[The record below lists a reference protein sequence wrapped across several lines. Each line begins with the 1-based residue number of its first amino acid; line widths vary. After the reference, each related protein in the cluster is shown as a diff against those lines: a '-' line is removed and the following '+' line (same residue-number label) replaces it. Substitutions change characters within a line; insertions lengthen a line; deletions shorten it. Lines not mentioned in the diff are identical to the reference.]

1 MFLCWFTKGLK
12 ACNSGDWYKSSGAP
26 IPLRLHGFAPSLKKH
41 MSISGGIFLHFNFPF
56 ITTRILCYKIMLP
69 SRTNRGVVQDH
80 KRLRAVDSGGNTAWI
95 GSSSS
100 SSQSANAGFDSV
112 ATNGENEILSDG
124 WKMHSEQILK
134 VSELEADSKLGHE
147 VSPSK
152 TCTHEGFSRKC
163 EDNGSPKVKKDAEI
177 QLSPQQT
184 MRMETNKAIAKAK
197 RIQKICEEKV
207 AESREKGIPYPK
219 LEDLLVERTWLDA
232 LPGELQKPY
241 MEKLSQF
248 VTQEARG
255 TIHIYP
261 PPALV
266 FNALNICPFDKVKV
280 VIIGQDPYH
289 GPGQA
294 MGLCFSV
301 PKGFKMP
308 SSLVNIFKEIQQDVG
323 YPLPTHGNLE
333 RWAIQGVLLL
343 NTVLTVREHQA
354 NSHAKRG
361 WEVFTDAVI
370 RALSLK
376 KSGIIFILWGN
387 SAQEKIRIIDTNK
400 HHILKAAHPSG
411 LSAHRGFFQCRHFS
425 QANKILERLGSM
437 PIDWQI

>member
-1 MFLCWFTKGLK
+1 MGFVQKFRR
-12 ACNSGDWYKSSGAP
+12 ANSSPTSC
-26 IPLRLHGFAPSLKKH
+26 LPSIGEEE
-41 MSISGGIFLHFNFPF
+41 MSISGGIFVQFNIPL
-56 ITTRILCYKIMLP
+56 ITTRILRHKTMLS
-69 SRTNRGVVQDH
+69 SRNNTGAVRDR
-80 KRLRAVDSGGNTAWI
+80 KRLRTVDSSGNTAWI
-95 GSSSS
+95 CSSSSS
-100 SSQSANAGFDSV
+100 SSQSANTGFDS
-112 ATNGENEILSDG
+112 ATTNGENGILSDG
-124 WKMHSEQILK
+124 CKVHSEQILK
-134 VSELEADSKLGHE
+134 VSGLEVDLKLDHE

-152 TCTHEGFSRKC
+152 TCTHEGFSGNC
-163 EDNGSPKVKKDAEI
+163 EDNVNGEVKKDAQI

-197 RIQKICEEKV
+197 LIQKICEDKV
-207 AESREKGIPYPK
+207 AESREKGMPFPK

-241 MEKLSQF
+241 TEKLSEF

-255 TIHIYP
+255 RIHIYP
-261 PPALV
+261 PPALI

-301 PKGFKMP
+301 PKGIKMP
-308 SSLVNIFKEIQQDVG
+308 SSLINIFKEIQQDVG
-323 YPLPTHGNLE
+323 CPLPTHGNLE

-370 RALSLK
+370 RALSVK
-376 KSGIIFILWGN
+376 KSGVIFILWGN

-425 QANKILERLGSM
+425 QANKILERSGLL

>member
-1 MFLCWFTKGLK
+1 
-12 ACNSGDWYKSSGAP
+12 
-26 IPLRLHGFAPSLKKH
+26 
-41 MSISGGIFLHFNFPF
+41 
-56 ITTRILCYKIMLP
+56 MLP
-69 SRTNRGVVQDH
+69 SRTNKGVVRDH
-80 KRLRAVDSGGNTAWI
+80 KRLRAVDSGGNAAWI
-95 GSSSS
+95 GSSSPY
-100 SSQSANAGFDSV
+100 SSQSPDTGFHSA
-112 ATNGENEILSDG
+112 ATNAENEILSDG
-124 WKMHSEQILK
+124 WKVHSDPILK
-134 VSELEADSKLGHE
+134 VSGLEVDSKFNHE
-147 VSPSK
+147 VSPPK
-152 TCTHEGFSRKC
+152 TYAHKGFSLKC
-163 EDNGSPKVKKDAEI
+163 EDNDNQEVKKDAQI

-184 MRMETNKAIAKAK
+184 MRMETNKAIARAK

-207 AESREKGIPYPK
+207 VESREKSIPFPK
-219 LEDLLVERTWLDA
+219 LEELLVERTWLDA

-241 MEKLSQF
+241 MEKLSEF

-255 TIHIYP
+255 RIPIYP

-301 PKGFKMP
+301 PKGIKMP

-323 YPLPTHGNLE
+323 CPLPTHGNLE

-343 NTVLTVREHQA
+343 NTVLTVRDHQA

-376 KSGIIFILWGN
+376 KTGVIFILWGN

-425 QANKILERLGSM
+425 QANKILERLGSL
-437 PIDWQI
+437 PIDWKI

>member
-1 MFLCWFTKGLK
+1 MNK
-12 ACNSGDWYKSSGAP
+12 
-26 IPLRLHGFAPSLKKH
+26 
-41 MSISGGIFLHFNFPF
+41 
-56 ITTRILCYKIMLP
+56 
-69 SRTNRGVVQDH
+69 GVVRDH

-100 SSQSANAGFDSV
+100 SSQSPDTGFHSA
-112 ATNGENEILSDG
+112 ATNGENENLPDG
-124 WKMHSEQILK
+124 WKVHSSPLLK
-134 VSELEADSKLGHE
+134 VSGLEVDSKFNHE

-152 TCTHEGFSRKC
+152 TCAHEGFSLKC
-163 EDNGSPKVKKDAEI
+163 EDNGSQEVKKDAI
-177 QLSPQQT
+177 LQLSPQQT
-184 MRMETNKAIAKAK
+184 MRMETNKAIARAK

-207 AESREKGIPYPK
+207 AKSREENIPFPK
-219 LEDLLVERTWLDA
+219 LEELLVERTWLDA

-241 MEKLSQF
+241 MEKLSEF

-255 TIHIYP
+255 RIPIYP

-301 PKGFKMP
+301 PKGIKMP

-323 YPLPTHGNLE
+323 CPLPTHGNLE

-343 NTVLTVREHQA
+343 NTVLTVRDHQA

-376 KSGIIFILWGN
+376 KTGVIFILWGN

-411 LSAHRGFFQCRHFS
+411 LSAHRGFFQCRHFT
-425 QANKILERLGSM
+425 QANKILERLGSI